1 MGSYLSILSSMRRKK
16 GSLVPTE
23 VSILEAA
30 IDLRSH
36 GTPLAHGF
44 LLAKE
49 MKEREGARLL
59 TAYGTL
65 YKALDRLRKAGYMED
80 IWEEPQLAAD
90 EGRPRCRF
98 YRVTLAGEAALAK
111 AQEAQQPPAKL
122 QPGEARS

>member
-1 MGSYLSILSSMRRKK
+1 MRRKK

-30 IDLRSH
+30 IDLRRR

-44 LLAKE
+44 MIAKE

-65 YKALDRLRKAGYMED
+65 YKALDRLRKLGYIED
-80 IWEEPQLAAD
+80 IWEDPQLAAD
-90 EGRPRCRF
+90 EWRPRRRF
-98 YRVTLAGEAALAK
+98 YRVTLAGEMALAK
-111 AQEAQQPPAKL
+111 AQEAPAAPAKL
-122 QPGEARS
+122 RPGQAMS

>member
-1 MGSYLSILSSMRRKK
+1 MRRKK

-30 IDLRSH
+30 IDLRRRR
-36 GTPLAHGF
+36 TPQAHGF
-44 LLAKE
+44 MIAKE

-80 IWEEPQLAAD
+80 TWEDPQLAAD
-90 EGRPRCRF
+90 EGRPRRRF
-98 YRVTLAGEAALAK
+98 YRVTLAGETALAK
-111 AQEAQQPPAKL
+111 AQEAQQAPAKL
-122 QPGEARS
+122 RPGQAMS